1 MSESTPTSR
10 QPDKAQGTATPVI
23 IAGSATPL
31 PYAAIAERAARPPF
45 PYRVL
50 HGARVRQLLA
60 DSVPFSDED
69 AEESPEPGRGQMH
82 FG

>member
-1 MSESTPTSR
+1 
-10 QPDKAQGTATPVI
+10 
-23 IAGSATPL
+23 L

-50 HGARVRQLLA
+50 HGARVRQLVA

-82 FG
+82 FA

>member
-1 MSESTPTSR
+1 VWR
-10 QPDKAQGTATPVI
+10 FGNVI
-23 IAGSATPL
+23 ITGGAAPL
-31 PYAAIAERAARPPF
+31 PYAEIAERAARPPF

-50 HGARVRQLLA
+50 HGARVRQLVA

-82 FG
+82 FA